1 MESTCPH
8 TTPERLRIERRMGD
22 EAVSGLKKRGHNV
35 EVIGAW
41 EGIGSAGM
49 IQVHPETGALMAAAD
64 PRRDGQALAW

>member
-1 MESTCPH
+1 MESTYPH
-8 TTPERLRIERRMGD
+8 TGSERLRIERRVGS
-22 EAVSGLKKRGHNV
+22 EAVSGLKMKGHDV

-49 IQVHPETGALMAAAD
+49 IQIDPDTGTFMAAAD